1 MPETL
6 PAAVTAEA
14 PATLAEAIAR
24 IAALEQALALARE
37 EGTVAAQ
44 QRDFYAAILHGLPA
58 EIGVVDTKFRFQY
71 LNPVAM
77 PDPAARQAAIGKTLA
92 ELAPQPSC
100 PPEFTPKHRTLF
112 DRACAGQVVEWTE
125 VVAKP
130 TGPRHFL
137 RRLQPVFGPDGA
149 LAWFIGYGLDVT
161 DREQA
166 RKALADEQS
175 FTRQVLDTTPSM
187 IFVRDRAGKFL
198 FQNRAI
204 EELRVVARL
213 EGDADSRQLTR
224 EAEMARFAA
233 TDALVMD
240 GNQEITIEDCFTLA
254 DGSKRWYHSTKRPLH
269 RPDGTVHVLGV
280 STDITELKAAQLAAE
295 AAATARQN
303 FLANMSHEIR
313 TPLNGVLGMA
323 AHLAK
328 TPLDPRQQQLIDI
341 MQRSGQHLLS
351 VVNDVLDMAKISSG
365 KLEMEQVAFNLCDS
379 VGAALQPLALQAT
392 EKGLVFEGI
401 SLRTSCPQPWVIGDA
416 HRLNQII
423 INLVSNAL
431 KFTERG
437 TINVSSE
444 LVAETADSLTARF
457 SVADTGIGIA
467 PAQQERIFESFTQA
481 YADTSRQFG
490 GTGLGLSIARALV
503 TQLDGTLTMT
513 STVGRGTTFVF
524 SVTLPKAPVPALAP
538 AFAAA
543 YDTGRLAGKRVL
555 MVEDNEINRAVVQM
569 TLAPWGVVLEEA
581 VDGPAGLACLQA
593 NQYDLVLMDI
603 QMPGMS
609 GVDVTRHLRQL
620 PDARQANTPVIALTA
635 NAFQSDVEHY
645 LAAGMN
651 DYLAKPF
658 DEEVLYRKMVALLD
672 APAVPPYDLSRLRR
686 QSQGHPAFVGQILRS
701 FQANMPLSLV
711 QLHAAAAARHWA
723 QAAEIA
729 HHIKPNLL
737 ALGVVG
743 VAAPLEMLS
752 LAHPKA
758 TAGTVPAPEVL
769 LKAVEQ
775 LAAVVGQV
783 LAAMPVELAALEAT
797 A

>member
-1 MPETL
+1 MPDTL
-6 PAAVTAEA
+6 PAITTLEA
-14 PATLAEAIAR
+14 PATLAEATAR
-24 IAALEQALALARE
+24 IAALEAELALARQKASS
-37 EGTVAAQ
+37 AAQ
-44 QRDFYAAILHGLPA
+44 QLAFCETILNSLPA
-58 EIGVVDTKFRFQY
+58 EIGVVDAELRFRY
-71 LNPVAM
+71 LNPAAM
-77 PDPAARQAAIGKTLA
+77 ADPAARQAAQGKTLA
-92 ELAPQPSC
+92 ELAPQPGC
-100 PPEFTPKHRTLF
+100 PPEFTPKHRSLF

-166 RKALADEQS
+166 RQALADEQA

-187 IFVRDRAGKFL
+187 IFVRDRAGNFL

-204 EELRVVARL
+204 QELEAAARL
-213 EGDADSRQLTR
+213 EGDAASRRQTR
-224 EAEMARFAA
+224 DEELARFAEI
-233 TDALVMD
+233 DAQVMD
-240 GNQEITIEDCFTLA
+240 GNREIVVEDCFTLP
-254 DGSKRWYHSTKRPLH
+254 DGSVRWYHSTKRPLH

-323 AHLAK
+323 AHLTK

-365 KLEMEQVAFNLCDS
+365 KLEMEQIAFNLCDS
-379 VGAALQPLALQAT
+379 VSAALQPLALQAT
-392 EKGLVFEGI
+392 EKGLVFEDT

-437 TINVSSE
+437 TITVSSE
-444 LVAETADSLTARF
+444 LVSETPDALAVRF

-503 TQLDGTLTMT
+503 AQLGGTLTMT
-513 STVGRGTTFVF
+513 SAVGRGTTFVF
-524 SVTLPKAPVPALAP
+524 TVTLPKAPVPALAP
-538 AFAAA
+538 AFTAA
-543 YDTGRLAGKRVL
+543 YDTGRLAGVRVL
-555 MVEDNEINRAVVQM
+555 MVEDNEINRAVAQM

-581 VDGPAGLACLQA
+581 VDGAAGLACLKA
-593 NQYDLVLMDI
+593 KTYDIVLMDI
-603 QMPGMS
+603 QMPGLS

-620 PDARQANTPVIALTA
+620 PDARRANTPVIALTA
-635 NAFQSDVEHY
+635 NAFRSDVEQY

-658 DEEVLYRKMVALLD
+658 DEEELYHKMVALLD
-672 APAVPPYDLSRLRR
+672 APAEPLYDLARLRQ
-686 QSQGHPAFVGQILRS
+686 QSQGHTAFVGQILRS
-701 FQANMPLSLV
+701 FQANMPLSLT
-711 QLHAAAAARHWA
+711 QLRAAAAARHWP

-737 ALGVVG
+737 ALGVVAA
-743 VAAPLEMLS
+743 AAPLEILG

-758 TAGTVPAPEVL
+758 TPGTLPAPEVL
-769 LKAVEQ
+769 TEAVEQ
-775 LAAVVGQV
+775 LAAVVSRV
-783 LAAMPVELAALEAT
+783 LAAMPAELAALEA
-797 A
+797 AA

>member
-6 PAAVTAEA
+6 PAAMPPEA
-14 PATLAEAIAR
+14 VATLAEAQDR
-24 IAALEQALALARE
+24 IAALEAELVRARE
-37 EGTVAAQ
+37 EAEAVAQ
-44 QRDFYAAILHGLPA
+44 QRDFLETILHSLPA
-58 EIGVVDTKFRFQY
+58 EIGVVDTELRFQY
-71 LNPVAM
+71 LNPAAM
-77 PDPAARQAAIGKTLA
+77 ADPAARQAAQGKTLA
-92 ELAPQPSC
+92 ELTPQPGC
-100 PPEFTPKHRTLF
+100 PPAFTPKHRTLF
-112 DRACAGQVVEWTE
+112 ERACAGQVVEWTE

-166 RKALADEQS
+166 RQALADEQA
-175 FTRQVLDTTPSM
+175 FTRQVLDTTPNM

-204 EELRVVARL
+204 QELEAAARL
-213 EGDADSRQLTR
+213 EGDADSRRRTR
-224 EAEMARFAA
+224 DAELARFAEV
-233 TDALVMD
+233 DAQVMD
-240 GNQEITIEDCFTLA
+240 GNREIVVEDCFTLP
-254 DGSKRWYHSTKRPLH
+254 DGSVRWYHSTKRPLH

-379 VGAALQPLALQAT
+379 VSAALQPLALQAT
-392 EKGLVFEGI
+392 EKGLVFEGT

-444 LVAETADSLTARF
+444 LVAETADTLTARF

-467 PAQQERIFESFTQA
+467 PAHQQRIFESFTQA

-503 TQLDGTLTMT
+503 AQLGGVLTMT
-513 STVGRGTTFVF
+513 SNVGQGTTFVF
-524 SVTLPKAPVPALAP
+524 TVTLPKAPVPALVP
-538 AFAAA
+538 AFTAA
-543 YDTGRLAGKRVL
+543 YDTGRLAGVRVL
-555 MVEDNEINRAVVQM
+555 MVEDNEINRAVAQM

-581 VDGPAGLACLQA
+581 EDGPAGLACLEA
-593 NQYDLVLMDI
+593 NPYDIVLMDI
-603 QMPGMS
+603 QMPGLS
-609 GVDVTRHLRQL
+609 GVDVTLRLRQL
-620 PDARQANTPVIALTA
+620 PDARRASTPVIALTA
-635 NAFQSDVEHY
+635 NAFRSDVEQY

-658 DEEVLYRKMVALLD
+658 DEEVLYHKMVALLD
-672 APAVPPYDLSRLRR
+672 APAEPLYDLARLRR
-686 QSQGHPAFVGQILRS
+686 QSQGRAAFVGQILRS
-701 FQANMPLSLV
+701 FQTNMPLSLM
-711 QLHAAAAARHWA
+711 QLHAATAARHWA
-723 QAAEIA
+723 QVAEIA

-737 ALGVVG
+737 ALGVAG
-743 VAAPLEMLS
+743 VAAPLETLS

-758 TAGTVPAPEVL
+758 TPGTMPAPEVL
-769 LKAVEQ
+769 AGAVAR
-775 LAAVVGQV
+775 LASVVGRV
-783 LAAMPVELAALEAT
+783 LAAMPAELAALEAT

>member
-1 MPETL
+1 MPEML
-6 PAAVTAEA
+6 PAATAIEA
-14 PATLAEAIAR
+14 PATLAGAAAR
-24 IAALEQALALARE
+24 IAALEEALALARQE
-37 EGTVAAQ
+37 AAAAAQ
-44 QRDFYAAILHGLPA
+44 QRDFYETILHSLPS
-58 EIGVVDTKFRFQY
+58 EIGVVDTEFRFQY
-71 LNPVAM
+71 LNPAAM
-77 PDPAARQAAIGKTLA
+77 ADAAARQAAQGKTLA
-92 ELAPQPSC
+92 ELAPQPNC
-100 PPEFTPKHRTLF
+100 PPELTPRHRALF

-130 TGPRHFL
+130 IGPRQFL

-149 LAWFIGYGLDVT
+149 LVWFIGYGFDVT
-161 DREQA
+161 DQEQA
-166 RKALADEQS
+166 RQALADEQA

-187 IFVRDRAGKFL
+187 IFVRDRAGNFL

-204 EELRVVARL
+204 QELHAAARL
-213 EGDADSRQLTR
+213 EGDADSRRQTR
-224 EAEMARFAA
+224 DAELARFAA
-233 TDALVMD
+233 IDAQVMD
-240 GNQEITIEDCFTLA
+240 GNQEIVVEDCFTLP
-254 DGSKRWYHSTKRPLH
+254 DGSVRWYHSMKRPLH

-365 KLEMEQVAFNLCDS
+365 KLEMEQVAFNLCES
-379 VGAALQPLALQAT
+379 VSAALQPLALQAT
-392 EKGLVFEGI
+392 EKGLVFEGK
-401 SLRTSCPQPWVIGDA
+401 SLRASCPQPWVIGDA

-503 TQLDGTLTMT
+503 AQLGGTLTMT
-513 STVGRGTTFVF
+513 SAVGQGTTFVF
-524 SVTLPKAPVPALAP
+524 SVMLPKALVPMLDEG
-538 AFAAA
+538 FTAA
-543 YDTGRLAGKRVL
+543 YDTRQLAGVRVL
-555 MVEDNEINRAVVQM
+555 MVEDNEINRAVAQM

-581 VDGPAGLACLQA
+581 ADGPAGLACLEA
-593 NQYDLVLMDI
+593 NTYDLVLMDI

-620 PDARQANTPVIALTA
+620 PDARRANTPVIALTA

-658 DEEVLYRKMVALLD
+658 DEEVLYHKMVALLEVPA
-672 APAVPPYDLSRLRR
+672 APLYDLSRLRR
-686 QSQGHPAFVGQILRS
+686 QSQGRPAFVEQILRS
-701 FQANMPLSLV
+701 FLANMPVSLA
-711 QLHAAAAARHWA
+711 QLHAAAATRHWA

-737 ALGVVG
+737 ALGVAG
-743 VAAPLEMLS
+743 VTAPLDILNQ
-752 LAHPKA
+752 AHPKA
-758 TAGTVPAPEVL
+758 QCPVPAPEL
-769 LKAVEQ
+769 LAEAVAQ
-775 LAAVVGQV
+775 LATVVGRV
-783 LAAMPVELAALEAT
+783 LAALPAELATLDAAR
-797 A
+797 

>member
-6 PAAVTAEA
+6 PGPFALEA
-14 PATLAEAIAR
+14 PATLAEATAR
-24 IAALEQALALARE
+24 IAALEQELALARGE
-37 EGTVAAQ
+37 AMAAAQ
-44 QRDFYAAILHGLPA
+44 QRTFYEAILHSLPA
-58 EIGVVDTKFRFQY
+58 EIGVVDTEFRFQY
-71 LNPVAM
+71 LNPAAM
-77 PDPAARQAAIGKTLA
+77 ADPAARQAAQGKTPA
-92 ELAPQPSC
+92 ELASQPGS
-100 PPEFTPKHRTLF
+100 PPAFTPRHRALV

-149 LAWFIGYGLDVT
+149 LAWFVGYGLDVT

-166 RKALADEQS
+166 RQALVDEQA
-175 FTRQVLDTTPSM
+175 FARQVLDTTPSM
-187 IFVRDRAGKFL
+187 IFVRDRTGNFL

-204 EELRVVARL
+204 EELRSAARL
-213 EGDADSRQLTR
+213 EGDAESRRRTR
-224 EAEMARFAA
+224 EAEMARFAEV
-233 TDALVMD
+233 DALVMD
-240 GNQEITIEDCFTLA
+240 GNQEIVVEDCFTLA
-254 DGSKRWYHSTKRPLH
+254 DGSMRWYHSTKRPLH

-341 MQRSGQHLLS
+341 MQRSGQHLLG

-379 VGAALQPLALQAT
+379 VSAALQPLALQAI
-392 EKGLVFEGI
+392 EKGLVLEGA
-401 SLRTSCPQPWVIGDA
+401 SLRASFPRPWVIGDA

-431 KFTERG
+431 KFTEQG
-437 TINVSSE
+437 TINVLSE
-444 LVAETADSLTARF
+444 PVAETAGSLTVRF

-503 TQLDGTLTMT
+503 AQMGGALALT
-513 STVGRGTTFVF
+513 SAVGQGTTFVF
-524 SVTLPKAPVPALAP
+524 SVTLPKAPVPVLAP

-543 YDTGRLAGKRVL
+543 YDTGRLAGVRVL
-555 MVEDNEINRAVVQM
+555 MVEDNEINRAVAQM
-569 TLAPWGVVLEEA
+569 TLVPWGVVLEEA
-581 VDGPAGLACLQA
+581 VDGLAGLARLEA
-593 NQYDLVLMDI
+593 DHYDIVLMDI

-609 GVDVTRHLRQL
+609 GVDLTRHLRGL
-620 PDARQANTPVIALTA
+620 PDAHRAKTPVIALTA
-635 NAFQSDVEHY
+635 NAFRSDVERY
-645 LAAGMN
+645 LAVGMN

-658 DEEVLYRKMVALLD
+658 DEEVLYHKMVALLD
-672 APAVPPYDLSRLRR
+672 APAEPLYDLARLRR
-686 QSQGHPAFVGQILRS
+686 QSQGHAAFVGQILRS
-701 FQANMPLSLV
+701 FQANMPGSLA

-737 ALGVVG
+737 ALGVAG
-743 VAAPLEMLS
+743 VAAPLETLS

-758 TAGTVPAPEVL
+758 APGTMPEPEMLAGA
-769 LKAVEQ
+769 AAQ
-775 LAAVVGQV
+775 LATVMGRV
-783 LAAMPVELAALEAT
+783 LAAMTAELAALEA
-797 A
+797 AG

>member
-1 MPETL
+1 MSL
-6 PAAVTAEA
+6 EA
-14 PATLAEAIAR
+14 PATLAEATAR
-24 IAALEQALALARE
+24 IAALEQELARVRE
-37 EGTVAAQ
+37 EAVATTQ
-44 QRDFYAAILHGLPA
+44 QRDFYEAILHSLPA
-58 EIGVVDTKFRFQY
+58 EIGVVDTELRFQY
-71 LNPVAM
+71 LNPTAM
-77 PDPAARQAAIGKTLA
+77 ADPAARQAAQGKTLG
-92 ELAPQPSC
+92 ELAPQPGC
-100 PPEFTPKHRTLF
+100 PPEFTPKHRSLF

-130 TGPRHFL
+130 AGPRHFL

-166 RKALADEQS
+166 RQALADEQA

-187 IFVRDRAGKFL
+187 IFVRDRAGNFL

-204 EELRVVARL
+204 QELQAAARL
-213 EGDADSRQLTR
+213 EGDADSRRQTR
-224 EAEMARFAA
+224 DEELARFAEI
-233 TDALVMD
+233 DAQVMD
-240 GNQEITIEDCFTLA
+240 GNREIVVEDCFTLP
-254 DGSKRWYHSTKRPLH
+254 DGSVRWYHSTKRPLH

-323 AHLAK
+323 ANLAK

-341 MQRSGQHLLS
+341 MQRSGQHLLN

-365 KLEMEQVAFNLCDS
+365 KLEMEQVAFNLSDS
-379 VGAALQPLALQAT
+379 VSAALQPLALQAT
-392 EKGLVFEGI
+392 EKGLVFEGT
-401 SLRTSCPQPWVIGDA
+401 SLRASHPQPWVIGDA

-444 LVAETADSLTARF
+444 LVAETADTLTARF
-457 SVADTGIGIA
+457 SVADTGVGIA

-503 TQLDGTLTMT
+503 AQLGGTLTMT
-513 STVGRGTTFVF
+513 SAVGRGTTFEF
-524 SVTLPKAPVPALAP
+524 SVTLPKAPVPALP
-538 AFAAA
+538 SAFAAA
-543 YDTGRLAGKRVL
+543 YDTGRLAGVRVL
-555 MVEDNEINRAVVQM
+555 MVEDNEINRAVAQM
-569 TLAPWGVVLEEA
+569 ALAPWGVVLEEA
-581 VDGPAGLACLQA
+581 VDGPAGLACLEA
-593 NQYDLVLMDI
+593 SAYDIVLMDI
-603 QMPGMS
+603 QMPGLS
-609 GVDVTRHLRQL
+609 GVDVTRQLRQMSD
-620 PDARQANTPVIALTA
+620 PRRANTPVIALTA
-635 NAFQSDVEHY
+635 NAFRSDVEQY

-658 DEEVLYRKMVALLD
+658 DEEVLYHKMVALLD
-672 APAVPPYDLSRLRR
+672 APAEPLYDLTRLRR
-686 QSQGHPAFVGQILRS
+686 QSQGRAAFMGQILRS
-701 FQANMPLSLV
+701 FQANMPRSLA
-711 QLHAAAAARHWA
+711 QLHAAAVAGHWA

-729 HHIKPNLL
+729 HHIRPNLL
-737 ALGVVG
+737 ALGVRG
-743 VAAPLEMLS
+743 VVAPLEILG

-758 TAGTVPAPEVL
+758 TPGTMPAPEVL
-769 LKAVEQ
+769 AGAVEQ
-775 LAAVVGQV
+775 LAAVVGRV
-783 LAAMPVELAALEAT
+783 LVAMPAELAALEA
-797 A
+797 AA

>member
-1 MPETL
+1 MPDTL
-6 PAAVTAEA
+6 PAITSLEA
-14 PATLAEAIAR
+14 SATLAEATAR
-24 IAALEQALALARE
+24 IAALEKELALARE
-37 EGTVAAQ
+37 QDSSAAQ
-44 QRDFYAAILHGLPA
+44 QLAFYETILNSLPA
-58 EIGVVDTKFRFQY
+58 EIGVVDAELRFQY
-71 LNPVAM
+71 LNPAAM
-77 PDPAARQAAIGKTLA
+77 ADPAARQAAQGKTLA
-92 ELAPQPSC
+92 ELAPQPGC
-100 PPEFTPKHRTLF
+100 PPEFTPRHRALF

-130 TGPRHFL
+130 SGPRHFL
-137 RRLQPVFGPDGA
+137 RRMQPVFGPDGA

-166 RKALADEQS
+166 RQALADEQA

-204 EELRVVARL
+204 QELHAAAQL
-213 EGDADSRQLTR
+213 SGDADSRHRTR
-224 EAEMARFAA
+224 DEELARFAEI
-233 TDALVMD
+233 DAQVMD
-240 GNQEITIEDCFTLA
+240 GNREIVVEDCFTLA
-254 DGSKRWYHSTKRPLH
+254 DGSVRWYHSTKRPLH

-323 AHLAK
+323 AHLTK

-379 VGAALQPLALQAT
+379 VSAALQPLALQAT
-392 EKGLVFEGI
+392 EKGLVFEGT

-437 TINVSSE
+437 IINASSE
-444 LVAETADSLTARF
+444 LVAETADTLTVRF

-467 PAQQERIFESFTQA
+467 PSQQERIFESFTQA

-503 TQLDGTLTMT
+503 AQLGGTLTMT
-513 STVGRGTTFVF
+513 SAVGRGTTFVF
-524 SVTLPKAPVPALAP
+524 TVTLPKAPVPAQARG
-538 AFAAA
+538 FTAA
-543 YDTGRLAGKRVL
+543 YDTGRLAGVRVL
-555 MVEDNEINRAVVQM
+555 MVEDNEINRAVAQM

-581 VDGPAGLACLQA
+581 VDGPAGLACLEA
-593 NQYDLVLMDI
+593 NYYDIVLMDI

-609 GVDVTRHLRQL
+609 GVDVTRNLRQL
-620 PDARQANTPVIALTA
+620 PDARRANTPVIALTA
-635 NAFQSDVEHY
+635 NAFRSDVEQY

-658 DEEVLYRKMVALLD
+658 DEEVLYHKMEALLA
-672 APAVPPYDLSRLRR
+672 APAEPLYDLARLRQ
-686 QSQGHPAFVGQILRS
+686 QSQGHAAFVGQILRS
-701 FQANMPLSLV
+701 FQANMPLSLA
-711 QLHAAAAARHWA
+711 QLRAAAAARHWA
-723 QAAEIA
+723 QVAEIA

-737 ALGVVG
+737 ALGVVAA
-743 VAAPLEMLS
+743 AAPLETLGR
-752 LAHPKA
+752 AHPKA
-758 TAGTVPAPEVL
+758 TPATLPAPEVL
-769 LKAVEQ
+769 AEAVDQ
-775 LAAVVGQV
+775 LAAVVGRV
-783 LAAMPVELAALEAT
+783 LAAMPAELAALEA
-797 A
+797 AA

>member
-1 MPETL
+1 MPEMSSVAL
-6 PAAVTAEA
+6 AIEA
-14 PATLAEAIAR
+14 PATLAGATAR
-24 IAALEQALALARE
+24 IAALEEALALARQE
-37 EGTVAAQ
+37 ATNAAQ
-44 QRDFYAAILHGLPA
+44 QRDFYEAILHSLPA
-58 EIGVVDTKFRFQY
+58 EIGVVDPELRFQY
-71 LNPVAM
+71 LNPAAM
-77 PDPAARQAAIGKTLA
+77 ADAAARQAAQGRTLA

-100 PPEFTPKHRTLF
+100 SPAFTPLHRALF
-112 DRACAGQVVEWTE
+112 DRASAGQVVEWTE

-137 RRLQPVFGPDGA
+137 RRLQPVFGSDGA
-149 LAWFIGYGLDVT
+149 LALYIGYGLDVT

-166 RKALADEQS
+166 RQALANEQA
-175 FTRQVLDTTPSM
+175 FMRQVLDTTPSM
-187 IFVRDRAGKFL
+187 IFVRDRAGNFL
-198 FQNRAI
+198 LQNRAI
-204 EELRVVARL
+204 QELQAAARL
-213 EGDADSRQLTR
+213 EGDAESRRQTR
-224 EAEMARFAA
+224 DIELARFAEI
-233 TDALVMD
+233 DAQVMD
-240 GNQEITIEDCFTLA
+240 GNQEIVVEDCFTMA
-254 DGSKRWYHSTKRPLH
+254 DGSMRWYHSMKRPLH

-328 TPLDPRQQQLIDI
+328 TPLDPRQRQLIDI

-379 VGAALQPLALQAT
+379 VSAALQPLALQAT
-392 EKGLVFEGI
+392 EKGLAFAGA

-416 HRLNQII
+416 HRLNQIL

-444 LVAETADSLTARF
+444 LVAETANSLTVRF

-467 PAQQERIFESFTQA
+467 LAQQERIFESFTQA
-481 YADTSRQFG
+481 HADTSRQFG

-503 TQLDGTLTMT
+503 AQLGGTLTMT
-513 STVGRGTTFVF
+513 SAVGQGTTFVF
-524 SVTLPKAPVPALAP
+524 SVVLPKTPVPTP
-538 AFAAA
+538 DEAFTAA
-543 YDTGRLAGKRVL
+543 YDTGQLAGVRVL
-555 MVEDNEINRAVVQM
+555 MVEDNEINRAVAQM

-581 VDGPAGLACLQA
+581 VDGPTGLACLEA
-593 NQYDLVLMDI
+593 TTYDLVLMDI

-620 PDARQANTPVIALTA
+620 PDARRANTPVIALTA
-635 NAFQSDVEHY
+635 NVFQSDVEHY

-658 DEEVLYRKMVALLD
+658 DEEVLYHKMVALLEV
-672 APAVPPYDLSRLRR
+672 PAEPLYDLARLRR
-686 QSQGHPAFVGQILRS
+686 QSQGRPAFVEQILRS
-701 FQANMPLSLV
+701 FLANMPVSLA
-711 QLHAAAAARHWA
+711 QLHAATTTRHWA

-737 ALGVVG
+737 ALGITG
-743 VAAPLEMLS
+743 VAPS
-752 LAHPKA
+752 LDILNQAHPKA
-758 TAGTVPAPEVL
+758 QCPVPVPEL
-769 LKAVEQ
+769 LAEAVAQ
-775 LAAVVGQV
+775 LAAVVGRV
-783 LAAMPVELAALEAT
+783 LAALPAELATLDAAG
-797 A
+797 